1 MPKLFVVSSVI
12 TLILISLV
20 GLSPTA
26 GAIADTDPTATAE
39 TTLPDATSEAPA
51 DTGLPVPGP
60 DPNDV
65 MGDIMLDPTT
75 GMGTL
80 SPEVLDQLN
89 SALQPEKSAEDLRR
103 EQWIR
108 IAIDVAIGVGA
119 ALIFLSI
126 WWLVKLKRKKED

>member
-1 MPKLFVVSSVI
+1 MSKIITVSIVIILF
-12 TLILISLV
+12 LIALT
-20 GLSPTA
+20 GLTPSAEALTE
-26 GAIADTDPTATAE
+26 TDSAE
-39 TTLPDATSEAPA
+39 AEATTLPAATSEAPA

-65 MGDIMLDPTT
+65 MGDIILDPTT

-126 WWLVKLKRKKED
+126 WWLVKLKKK